1 VSRRRFLA
9 EAAAL
14 GLALACRAQP
24 PGRDGETPRIV
35 SLAPAVT
42 ETLFAIGAGKQLVGV
57 SDYCET
63 PAEARSRPRLGT
75 SITPN
80 YEAIAGLRPTL
91 IVSEKNAASRRR
103 ELEALAKTEL
113 LPWLTLPE
121 IETGIRRLG
130 QLTGHEAR
138 ARELSAELV
147 RRLDVREPQ
156 RGPRVLL
163 VLGEAGDEIWFIRR
177 NSLHGSV
184 LHAAGARN
192 AVAEDVLGPP
202 NLSAERLLELD
213 PDAIVVLVRPDPG
226 RPKQRA
232 IGRFQR
238 FSTLRAVR
246 SGRVG
251 SVEDEAAFSHGPS
264 IVGLV
269 DRVHG
274 ELVRIGALE

>member
-9 EAAAL
+9 VAAAL

-24 PGRDGETPRIV
+24 PRRDGEAPRIV

-42 ETLFAIGAGKQLVGV
+42 ETLFAIGAGKQVVGV

-103 ELEALAKTEL
+103 ELEGLAKTEL
-113 LPWLTLPE
+113 LPWLTLRE

-130 QLTGHEAR
+130 QLTGHEAK
-138 ARELSAELV
+138 AGELSAELV
-147 RRLDVREPQ
+147 QKLDVGEPTG
-156 RGPRVLL
+156 GPRVLL

-177 NSLHGSV
+177 NSLHGNV
-184 LHAAGARN
+184 LHAAGALN

-213 PDAIVVLVRPDPG
+213 PDAIVVLVRPEPK
-226 RPKQRA
+226 RPKPRA
-232 IGRFQR
+232 IARFQR
-238 FSTLRAVR
+238 FTSLRAVR
-246 SGRVG
+246 SGQVG

-269 DRVHG
+269 DRLHR
-274 ELVRIGALE
+274 ELVRLGALE

>member
-1 VSRRRFLA
+1 VIRRRFLVVA
-9 EAAAL
+9 AAAL
-14 GLALACRAQP
+14 GLALACRARPQT
-24 PGRDGETPRIV
+24 RDGGALRIV

-42 ETLFAIGAGKQLVGV
+42 ETLLAIGAEKQLVGV

-63 PAEARSRPRLGT
+63 PAGARPRLGT

-91 IVSEKNAASRRR
+91 IISEKNAASRRR

-113 LPWLTLPE
+113 LPWLTLRE
-121 IETGIRRLG
+121 IETSMRRLG
-130 QLTGHEAR
+130 QLTGHEAK
-138 ARELSAELV
+138 ARQLSAELV
-147 RRLDVREPQ
+147 QKLDVAEPA

-163 VLGEAGDEIWFIRR
+163 VLGEAGDEIWFIRK

-213 PDAIVVLVRPDPG
+213 PDAIVVLVHPDAG
-226 RPKQRA
+226 RPQQRA
-232 IGRFQR
+232 VTRFQR

-251 SVEDEAAFSHGPS
+251 SVEDQAAFSHGPS

-269 DRVHG
+269 DRVRG